1 MYYRHPETKTLQSA
15 SITVL
20 DLSSLTE
27 DTRLFIIGTIFIIT
41 DSSLAIPCLATN
53 APTALK
59 HSVYY
64 SSNFAD
70 ACMHA
75 KSLQSCPTLCNSMD
89 CSPPGSSVHG
99 ILHARKLEW
108 VSMPSSRGSSQ
119 PRDRICLFCLLH
131 WQAGSLPLA
140 PPGKPNFAH
149 TFLKFHQDPTLLYL
163 NISNSSFK
171 I

>member
-1 MYYRHPETKTLQSA
+1 MYYSHPETKTLQSA

-41 DSSLAIPCLATN
+41 DSSLAIPCLVVN

-64 SSNFAD
+64 SSNFAY
-70 ACMHA
+70 AYMHA
-75 KSLQSCPTLCNSMD
+75 KLLQSCPTLCNSMD

-99 ILHARKLEW
+99 ILQARILEW

-119 PRDRICLFCLLH
+119 PRDRIYVSFVSCTGR
-131 WQAGSLPLA
+131 QV
-140 PPGKPNFAH
+140 GKPNFAH
-149 TFLKFHQDPTLLYL
+149 TFL
-163 NISNSSFK
+163 
-171 I
+171 

>member
-1 MYYRHPETKTLQSA
+1 MYYSHPETKTLQSA

-27 DTRLFIIGTIFIIT
+27 DTRLFIIRTIFIIT
-41 DSSLAIPCLATN
+41 DSSLAIPCLVMN

-64 SSNFAD
+64 SSNFAY

-75 KSLQSCPTLCNSMD
+75 KSPQSCLTLCNSMN
-89 CSPPGSSVHG
+89 CSPPGSFVHG
-99 ILHARKLEW
+99 TLQARILEW

-119 PRDRICLFCLLH
+119 PRDRIYVSFVSCTGR
-131 WQAGSLPLA
+131 QV
-140 PPGKPNFAH
+140 
-149 TFLKFHQDPTLLYL
+149 LYH
-163 NISNSSFK
+163 
-171 I
+171 

>member
-1 MYYRHPETKTLQSA
+1 MYYSHPETKTLQRA

-41 DSSLAIPCLATN
+41 DSSLAIPCLVMN

-64 SSNFAD
+64 SSNFAY
-70 ACMHA
+70 AYMHA
-75 KSLQSCPTLCNSMD
+75 KLLQSCPTLCNSMD

-99 ILHARKLEW
+99 ILQAGILEW
-108 VSMPSSRGSSQ
+108 VAMPSSKGSSQ
-119 PRDRICLFCLLH
+119 PRDWTRISYISCIGRQVLYH
-131 WQAGSLPLA
+131 WHHLGSP
-140 PPGKPNFAH
+140 K
-149 TFLKFHQDPTLLYL
+149 
-163 NISNSSFK
+163 
-171 I
+171 

>member
-41 DSSLAIPCLATN
+41 DSSLAIPCLAMN

-119 PRDRICLFCLLH
+119 PRDWSHSLHLKYTRAKDPFYLSTFNNILSQTGGTRIVSCL
-131 WQAGSLPLA
+131 
-140 PPGKPNFAH
+140 
-149 TFLKFHQDPTLLYL
+149 
-163 NISNSSFK
+163 SSK
-171 I
+171 M